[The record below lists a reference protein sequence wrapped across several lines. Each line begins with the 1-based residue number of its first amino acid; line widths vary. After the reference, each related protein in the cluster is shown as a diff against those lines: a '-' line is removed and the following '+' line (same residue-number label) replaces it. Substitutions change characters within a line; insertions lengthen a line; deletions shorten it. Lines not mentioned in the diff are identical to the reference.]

1 MSTLSEKVTADLQAA
16 GATPDLVKAARMSIE
31 QNMPKITY
39 TLAVK
44 FLGWATLL
52 LIAGAITSLLI
63 HKSASEALWTAVGA
77 GLGGLA
83 GIFTGKS

>member
-1 MSTLSEKVTADLQAA
+1 MSTLSEKVTADLRAA
-16 GATPDLVKAARMSIE
+16 GASPDIVDAARTSIE
-31 QNMPKITY
+31 QNVPKKTY

-52 LIAGAITSLLI
+52 LIAGAVASLLMN
-63 HKSASEALWTAVGA
+63 KAASEALWTAVGA

>member
-1 MSTLSEKVTADLQAA
+1 MRTFADKVAADTQAA
-16 GATPDLVKAARMSIE
+16 GGSPDIVEAVRTSIE
-31 QNMPKITY
+31 ENMPKKTY

-52 LIAGAITSLLI
+52 LIAGAVASLLMN
-63 HKSASEALWTAVGA
+63 KAASEALWTAVGA